1 MERRKAE
8 LTQSY
13 QYDSDYLNSKGGQKA
28 SNRLAI
34 LRGLTSMH
42 LAYNTVA
49 PSSEVPTLP
58 ENRLGEGVYRVGL
71 DGFAKTGGPKWP

>member
-1 MERRKAE
+1 MKRREMKF
-8 LTQSY
+8 TPSF
-13 QYDSDYLNSKGGQKA
+13 QYDSIYLNSVPGQKA

-58 ENRLGEGVYRVGL
+58 ENRLGEGVYKVGL
-71 DGFAKTGGPKWP
+71 DGFAKTGGSKWP